1 MQRKLDRKYAGRP
14 RGWTRWAVLGFAGA
28 TLSAFWMPLFLPSSR
43 RLGRRARRKQ
53 LFTACVATFLAP
65 LMAVH
70 PEAAHALTTEA
81 IQAQVA
87 ITAGVALD
95 CDDTITTTY
104 AYDANG
110 NQIGRTRTDSS
121 GTHTDTY
128 VFDYKNR
135 LVQAATR
142 IEGPPAFVRYTYDAD
157 GIRNRKAVDANT
169 GTFFLTDKNR
179 PYAQVIEERT
189 DNTAHDLIVAYTYGD
204 DLISQ
209 TRPDVTDPITRYYH
223 YDGQMSTRQMSNDN
237 AAPASVAVTH
247 RYKYD
252 AFGVGLEASRASG
265 EFVNAYRYTGEQYD
279 GALGNYY
286 LRARYYAQRQG
297 RFLNRD
303 TFVGIA
309 REPVSLHKY
318 IYANANPI
326 NRIDPSGHFS
336 LAETLI

>member
-1 MQRKLDRKYAGRP
+1 LSLHHDVQLRRQRSADSDSSTSIEAATLEMQRKLDRRYAGRP

-28 TLSAFWMPLFLPSSR
+28 TLSAFWMPLLVPSSR
-43 RLGRRARRKQ
+43 RLGRRARRKR

-157 GIRNRKAVDANT
+157 GIRNRKALDANT
-169 GTFFLTDKNR
+169 GTFLPHRQEPALR
-179 PYAQVIEERT
+179 PGHRGADRRRRPRP
-189 DNTAHDLIVAYTYGD
+189 HRSLH
-204 DLISQ
+204 LRR
-209 TRPDVTDPITRYYH
+209 RPDQPNPP
-223 YDGQMSTRQMSNDN
+223 GRQRRIRRPLLPLRRADVH
-237 AAPASVAVTH
+237 AADCRTTTPAPRRS
-247 RYKYD
+247 
-252 AFGVGLEASRASG
+252 
-265 EFVNAYRYTGEQYD
+265 
-279 GALGNYY
+279 
-286 LRARYYAQRQG
+286 
-297 RFLNRD
+297 
-303 TFVGIA
+303 
-309 REPVSLHKY
+309 P
-318 IYANANPI
+318 
-326 NRIDPSGHFS
+326 
-336 LAETLI
+336 

>member
-1 MQRKLDRKYAGRP
+1 
-14 RGWTRWAVLGFAGA
+14 
-28 TLSAFWMPLFLPSSR
+28 
-43 RLGRRARRKQ
+43 
-53 LFTACVATFLAP
+53 
-65 LMAVH
+65 
-70 PEAAHALTTEA
+70 
-81 IQAQVA
+81 
-87 ITAGVALD
+87 
-95 CDDTITTTY
+95 
-104 AYDANG
+104 
-110 NQIGRTRTDSS
+110 
-121 GTHTDTY
+121 
-128 VFDYKNR
+128 
-135 LVQAATR
+135 
-142 IEGPPAFVRYTYDAD
+142 
-157 GIRNRKAVDANT
+157 
-169 GTFFLTDKNR
+169 
-179 PYAQVIEERT
+179 
-189 DNTAHDLIVAYTYGD
+189 
-204 DLISQ
+204 
-209 TRPDVTDPITRYYH
+209 
-223 YDGQMSTRQMSNDN
+223 MSTRQMSNDN